1 MATCVVTAMVPSRT
15 TLPREPG
22 PKGMD
27 MDLTATSAIVTGGA
41 SGLGEATAR
50 ALAKAGAAVVL
61 IDRDATRGEQV
72 AQEIGGRLVVAD
84 VTDEA
89 QVGTAIDAARE
100 LGPLR
105 TLVNCAGIGRAARTL
120 DRDGNPL
127 AMKTFELVV
136 RVNLFGTVNCSRL
149 AAAAMAAQD
158 ADADG
163 QRGVILHTASV
174 AAYEGQI
181 GQVSYSASKGAIVGL
196 TLPMARDL
204 AAVGI
209 RVNTIAPGL
218 IDTPIYGTGD
228 SGDAFKSGLAKS
240 SVFPARLGYP
250 AEFASL
256 ALELITNDFMN
267 GETVRFDGAVRLPPK

>member
-1 MATCVVTAMVPSRT
+1 
-15 TLPREPG
+15 
-22 PKGMD
+22 

-50 ALAKAGAAVVL
+50 ALAKAGASVVV
-61 IDRDATRGEQV
+61 IDRDETKGARV
-72 AQEIGGRLVVAD
+72 AEEIGGRLVLAD

-89 QVGTAIDAARE
+89 QVAEAVSAACE
-100 LGPLR
+100 IAPLR

-120 DRDGNPL
+120 DRDGKPL
-127 AMKTFELVV
+127 IMKTFELVV
-136 RVNLFGTVNCSRL
+136 RVNLFGTFNCSRL
-149 AAAAMAAQD
+149 AAAAMAQQEPD
-158 ADADG
+158 DGG
-163 QRGVILHTASV
+163 QRGAIVHTASV

-181 GQVSYSASKGAIVGL
+181 GQVPYSASKGAIVGL

-218 IDTPIYGTGD
+218 IDTPIYG
-228 SGDAFKSGLAKS
+228 SGDKSDEFKSGLAKN
-240 SVFPARLGYP
+240 SVFPQRLGYP

-256 ALELITNDFMN
+256 ALELVTNNFMN
-267 GETVRFDGAVRLPPK
+267 GETVRFDGAVRLPPR